1 MRDLILEQID
11 KKPHQDEVPNE
22 IGVSVSRRPSKRQ
35 QEKAPEGRPPHMPTE
50 HEGGEATMN
59 ETPSGVGPAPAES
72 RFTEGV

>member
-1 MRDLILEQID
+1 MILEQID

-22 IGVSVSRRPSKRQ
+22 SGASVSRRPSKRQ

-50 HEGGEATMN
+50 DEGREATMN
-59 ETPSGVGPAPAES
+59 EAPSEGGPAPAES